1 MFKKISILGII
12 TKVVL
17 VASVVLA
24 FCGFLVGP
32 AAASGDPWYTSATG
46 TCAIPT
52 LTNQI
57 FGSSPV
63 LIVGGGLM
71 PGSTFMV
78 TVSSY
83 GQTSRGLTWSL
94 SQTGQT
100 DQNGNFC
107 VLAFLSD
114 PSDQGKFTA
123 QISGVDSTMRQ
134 YNPAVRLFTIVAAAA
149 PIAEEQVNAVSVSAV
164 KVVPQIN
171 SGISPLPVLP
181 IGPTTTGDY

>member
-1 MFKKISILGII
+1 MFKKFSIPEII

-17 VASVVLA
+17 ALSVVLA
-24 FCGFLVGP
+24 LCGLMVFQ
-32 AAASGDPWYTSATG
+32 ADASGDPWYTSATG

-52 LTNQI
+52 LTDQI

-78 TVSSY
+78 TVGSY
-83 GQTSRGLTWSL
+83 GLTSRGSTWAL
-94 SQTGQT
+94 RQNGQA
-100 DQNGNFC
+100 DQSGNFC
-107 VLAFLSD
+107 VLAFMSE
-114 PSDQGKFTA
+114 PSDQGTFKA
-123 QISGVDSTMRQ
+123 QINGVDSNMRQ
-134 YNPAVRLFTIVAAAA
+134 YNPAIRLFTIVAAAA
-149 PIAEEQVNAVSVSAV
+149 PMVEDQVNAVSVSAV

-181 IGPTTTGDY
+181 IGPTTNSD